1 MSYHSPAPTPDFDRP
16 VPAPIRVFHLC
27 DKFGIRG
34 ARTHGVSRL
43 FSWWFPRFD
52 AAEFELRLIG
62 IRPPDEASAHLE
74 RQGLAPLCLGRH
86 RFSPR
91 VLTDLLA
98 MVRRDRPH
106 ILHAH
111 GYATSDYA
119 RIVGLLTGT
128 RVIVHEHAAFPTIP
142 GYQRVVDRLLSRAAD
157 VGIAVSASTRE
168 FMVRRRAFP
177 ADRVHVVFNGAPL
190 EEFKRPTRDAKRA
203 HRERLG
209 FGGDELVIGTVG
221 RLDHQKG
228 TTYFL
233 QAAAHVHRL
242 RPRTRFVVAGDGHLL
257 EEHRAEAE
265 ALGITGH
272 TTFTGFCE
280 DVPAL
285 QSALDLQVFP
295 SLWEGTPLTVFEAM
309 AMGLPIVSTAVDGLA
324 EILRHRENAL
334 LVPARDPEALA
345 AGMLELVDDAALA
358 ARLGARAEQDSRRF
372 DVCATVREL
381 EAIYRELVGARP

>member
-1 MSYHSPAPTPDFDRP
+1 MSYHSPASTQDSGRF

-52 AAEFELRLIG
+52 RAEFELRLIG
-62 IRPPDEASAHLE
+62 IRPPDEASAYLE

-91 VLTDLLA
+91 VATDLLA
-98 MVRRDRPH
+98 LVRRDRPH

-111 GYATSDYA
+111 GYATANYA
-119 RIVGLLTGT
+119 RAVGLLTGA
-128 RVIVHEHAAFPTIP
+128 RVIIHEHTAFPTIP
-142 GYQRVVDRLLSRAAD
+142 GYQRAADRLLARAAD
-157 VGIAVSASTRE
+157 LGIAVSASTRE
-168 FMVRRRAFP
+168 FMIHRRAFP
-177 ADRVHVVFNGAPL
+177 PDRVRVVFNGAPL
-190 EEFKRPTRDAKRA
+190 EEFKRTGAEARRA
-203 HRERLG
+203 ERERLG
-209 FGGDELVIGTVG
+209 FGNDDLVIGTVG

-228 TTYFL
+228 MTYFL

-257 EEHRAEAE
+257 EELRAEAQ
-265 ALGITGH
+265 ALGIANH

-285 QSALDLQVFP
+285 QAAFDMQVFP

-309 AMGLPIVSTAVDGLA
+309 AMGLPIVSTTVDGLA
-324 EILRHRENAL
+324 EVLRHRENAL
-334 LVPARDPEALA
+334 QVPSRDPEALA
-345 AGMLELVDDAALA
+345 AGILELVDDAALA
-358 ARLGARAEQDSRRF
+358 RELGLRAEEDSRRF
-372 DVCATVREL
+372 DVCATVRAL